1 MRSEM
6 ADDTV
11 VFSRL
16 LGRDIDIVANVEVL
30 NDKGGT
36 ENEHQIIINCINLL
50 NIYTLFIPV
59 LQLFSFLLGMTK
71 NLDYFSFTSPGQHF
85 QSIFCNETAYF
96 TYCCDNDNNDQVLLR
111 KDLLPPLTSPIPLTE
126 SRSTSR
132 PRDTSP
138 SVSSWLLLPP
148 GPSCEAGEV
157 CLYCGG
163 AHPSPELAGDGGHW
177 PASGQSQAYP
187 WKYPLS

>member
-1 MRSEM
+1 
-6 ADDTV
+6 
-11 VFSRL
+11 
-16 LGRDIDIVANVEVL
+16 
-30 NDKGGT
+30 
-36 ENEHQIIINCINLL
+36 
-50 NIYTLFIPV
+50 
-59 LQLFSFLLGMTK
+59 MTK
-71 NLDYFSFTSPGQHF
+71 NLDHFSFTSPGQHF

-96 TYCCDNDNNDQVLLR
+96 TYSCDNDNNDQVLLR

-163 AHPSPELAGDGGHW
+163 AHPSPELAGDGGQLLVRARPTPGNTLFPRRASESPHKPH
-177 PASGQSQAYP
+177 PALQSNALELYSIFD
-187 WKYPLS
+187 LSI